1 MNEEDEKEA
10 LKLNNKDE
18 YDYINIIN
26 RESDKSNIYIQKL
39 ITILNVM
46 SIELSLNI
54 FAEKIES
61 ETEGKFTFKELY
73 KLINKYY
80 KKITKKEK
88 KDFIKYI
95 PLSTTQI
102 NIEKPYISLFSL
114 FNYFSELLNKKIYSP
129 SLIIYEISSKI
140 KNIYK
145 KSTLEFF
152 ITNNLEASGEI
163 NLEDLTNLFYKKLN
177 IDELSTIIFYKIIN
191 YNRKNKIKI
200 EDIILIIDSFRDDNS
215 NNNLND
221 KDRNVLYLN
230 ILIEKNFINI
240 DKIFKEN
247 EGNYINNE
255 EFKKIIMKELN
266 KNNSNDKFNKNDIDD
281 IISIVSRDEKIYKE
295 EFKKNVL
302 EAKEKLKNKK
312 IELNITQKYWI
323 NKYIDILYSIGIT
336 PEAQFRKVIEKN
348 NELDN
353 DNTIEINELKNC
365 LLNK

>member
-46 SIELSLNI
+46 SIELSLNT

-129 SLIIYEISSKI
+129 SLIIYEISLKI

-163 NLEDLTNLFYKKLN
+163 NLEDLTNLFYKKLK
-177 IDELSTIIFYKIIN
+177 IDELSTTIFYKIIN

-255 EFKKIIMKELN
+255 EFKKIIMK
-266 KNNSNDKFNKNDIDD
+266 
-281 IISIVSRDEKIYKE
+281 
-295 EFKKNVL
+295 
-302 EAKEKLKNKK
+302 
-312 IELNITQKYWI
+312 
-323 NKYIDILYSIGIT
+323 
-336 PEAQFRKVIEKN
+336 
-348 NELDN
+348 
-353 DNTIEINELKNC
+353 
-365 LLNK
+365 